1 MVNCLS
7 LQEVYDLRKFEEN
20 FIWTDFQLGK
30 RDMQTSAERFLST
43 NGKVLSTFNL
53 NDDLYISYTSYISI
67 PRNVS
72 YEWLS
77 LIQIWLDH

>member
-7 LQEVYDLRKFEEN
+7 LQEVYDLHKFEEN
-20 FIWTDFQLGK
+20 FIWIDFQLGK